1 MSKIIP
7 DSKKIQDP
15 RTNLRNKLQDEVIDL
30 PDSLQDILKAW
41 FEKWTIKEDD
51 IIYALDDIEDT
62 KDKIW
67 DRFLGI
73 CDKLSIKMV
82 TIEEIIEEE
91 TKKITEEAWQKVWKV
106 SLFETSH
113 VTNDKQYNDYI
124 KLYFMELSKIPL
136 LNADEE
142 RVLTQ
147 RVKRWDENAK
157 KKLIEA
163 NLRLVISIA
172 KKFYGNNKL
181 SFLDLIQEWNVW
193 LIKAI
198 QMFDPDREF
207 KFSTYAHRWIKQS
220 LVKAI
225 ADLGKNVRI
234 PVHLMDEISQ
244 YNKAYQE
251 LFQKSGKEPT
261 SKEIAAKLD
270 FPIKKIK
277 KLEEVMFGNV
287 SLDTFV
293 GDDQKSTLWDFIAD
307 DTNLRP
313 DELMQAEI
321 IKENLDKIL
330 NMLDPRESK
339 IVKMRFGINWPSY
352 TLEQVGAE
360 FKVTRERVRQIE
372 QKVIQKLQE
381 HVGLQRLIDIQDE
394 VEKINFNNPKELQV
408 KAPSKRGRKPWTIIK
423 STI

>member
-1 MSKIIP
+1 MSERK
-7 DSKKIQDP
+7 QDP
-15 RTNLRNKLQDEVIDL
+15 RSNIWNKLQDEINDL
-30 PDSLQDILKAW
+30 PDSLQIILKDGYG
-41 FEKWTIKEDD
+41 KWSIKEDE
-51 IIYALDDIEDT
+51 IIYAIDDIDA
-62 KDKIW
+62 KDKVW
-67 DRFLGI
+67 DRFLGL

-91 TKKITEEAWQKVWKV
+91 TKKISEASNNKLWKII
-106 SLFETSH
+106 LFETAH
-113 VTNDKQYNDYI
+113 TVNDKQYNDYI

-136 LNADEE
+136 LSADEE
-142 RVLTQ
+142 KILTQ

-157 KKLIEA
+157 KKLIES

-207 KFSTYAHRWIKQS
+207 KFSTYAHRWIKQW

-225 ADLGKNVRI
+225 ADMGKNVRI

-244 YNKAYQE
+244 YNKAYSE
-251 LFQKSGKEPT
+251 LFQKNGKEPT
-261 SKEIAAKLD
+261 SKEIATKLD

-307 DTNLRP
+307 DTNPRP
-313 DELMQAEI
+313 DEIMQSEI

-381 HVGLQRLIDIQDE
+381 HVWLQRLIDIQDE
-394 VEKINFNNPKELQV
+394 VEKINYYNPKELQV
-408 KAPSKRGRKPWTIIK
+408 KAPSKRWRKPGAIINK
-423 STI
+423 ATLV

>member
-1 MSKIIP
+1 MATSK
-7 DSKKIQDP
+7 QDP
-15 RTNLRNKLQDEVIDL
+15 KQNLRNKLQDEINDL
-30 PDSLQDILKAW
+30 PESLQEMLKQG
-41 FEKWTIKEDD
+41 FEKWSIKEDD
-51 IIYALDDIEDT
+51 IIYAIDDDIDSKE
-62 KDKIW
+62 KIW
-67 DRFLGI
+67 DKFFDL
-73 CDKLSIKMV
+73 CEKLSIKV
-82 TIEEIIEEE
+82 ITIEEIIDEE
-91 TKKITEEAWQKVWKV
+91 TKKMAEESDNKLGKI
-106 SLFETSH
+106 SLFENNTQ
-113 VTNDKQYNDYI
+113 TNDKQYQDYV
-124 KLYFMELSKIPL
+124 KLYFLELSKIPL
-136 LNADEE
+136 LSSDEE

-147 RVKRWDENAK
+147 RIKRWDESAK

-172 KKFYGNNKL
+172 KKFYGNNRL
-181 SFLDLIQEWNVW
+181 SFLDLIQEGNVW

-198 QMFDPDREF
+198 QMFDPDKEF

-251 LFQKSGKEPT
+251 LFQRNGKEPT

-270 FPIKKIK
+270 FPIKKVK

-293 GDDQKSTLWDFIAD
+293 WDDQKSTLWDFIAD
-307 DTNLRP
+307 DTNMRP
-313 DELMQAEI
+313 DELIQSEI

-352 TLEQVGAE
+352 TLEQVWAE

-381 HVGLQRLIDIQDE
+381 HVWLQRLIDIQDE
-394 VEKINFNNPKELQV
+394 VEKINLAWPKDLD
-408 KAPSKRGRKPWTIIK
+408 KAPSKRGRKPAAQTE
-423 STI
+423 